1 MEEEVL
7 EQETVMQESGS
18 ENVQEDTESRSEN
31 VQPEPKLS
39 VRTRGQWVKFEEA
52 VGQELE
58 VGKTYN
64 LHFGGNCE
72 VMISESKPASGIIT
86 NEVVYTKDETKHL
99 WVKTG
104 I

>member
-1 MEEEVL
+1 MEEEIL
-7 EQETVMQESGS
+7 EEETQQEQEI
-18 ENVQEDTESRSEN
+18 

-39 VRTRGQWVKFEEA
+39 VRTGGQWVKFEEA

-86 NEVVYTKDETKHL
+86 NEVVYTKDGTKHL

>member
-7 EQETVMQESGS
+7 EQEPIME
-18 ENVQEDTESRSEN
+18 EESRSEN
-31 VQPEPKLS
+31 VQEQEVAQPEPKLS

-52 VGQELE
+52 IGQELE

>member
-7 EQETVMQESGS
+7 EESTQQEQE
-18 ENVQEDTESRSEN
+18 VA
-31 VQPEPKLS
+31 QPEPKLS

-72 VMISESKPASGIIT
+72 VMISENKPASGIIT

>member
-7 EQETVMQESGS
+7 EESTQQEQE
-18 ENVQEDTESRSEN
+18 VA
-31 VQPEPKLS
+31 QPEPKLS

-86 NEVVYTKDETKHL
+86 NEVTYTKQADKQL
-99 WVKTG
+99 WIKTG

>member
-7 EQETVMQESGS
+7 EQEPVVEEETQQE
-18 ENVQEDTESRSEN
+18 QE
-31 VQPEPKLS
+31 VAQPEPKLS

-72 VMISESKPASGIIT
+72 VMISESKPVSGIIT

>member
-1 MEEEVL
+1 MEEEVI
-7 EQETVMQESGS
+7 EESYAGQN
-18 ENVQEDTESRSEN
+18 EPVAE
-31 VQPEPKLS
+31 PEPKLS

-52 VGQELE
+52 VQQELE

>member
-1 MEEEVL
+1 MEEEVIIPS
-7 EQETVMQESGS
+7 EQDEEI
-18 ENVQEDTESRSEN
+18 VQEETPVVE
-31 VQPEPKLS
+31 PEPKLS

-58 VGKTYN
+58 LGKTYN

-72 VMISESKPASGIIT
+72 VMISESKPVSGIIT
-86 NEVVYTKDETKHL
+86 NEVTYTKQADKQL
-99 WVKTG
+99 WIKTG

>member
-39 VRTRGQWVKFEEA
+39 VRTRGQWVA
-52 VGQELE
+52 DIRP
-58 VGKTYN
+58 
-64 LHFGGNCE
+64 H
-72 VMISESKPASGIIT
+72 
-86 NEVVYTKDETKHL
+86 VVHL
-99 WVKTG
+99 LRNAG
-104 I
+104 

>member
-1 MEEEVL
+1 MDEEVI
-7 EQETVMQESGS
+7 EESYAGQN
-18 ENVQEDTESRSEN
+18 EPVAE
-31 VQPEPKLS
+31 PEPKLV
-39 VRTRGQWVKFEEA
+39 VRTSGRWVLFEEA

-72 VMISESKPASGIIT
+72 VMISADKPTSGIIT
-86 NEVVYTKDETKHL
+86 NEVTYTKQADKQL
-99 WVKTG
+99 WIKTG

>member
-1 MEEEVL
+1 MEEEEVL
-7 EQETVMQESGS
+7 EQETQQE
-18 ENVQEDTESRSEN
+18 QE
-31 VQPEPKLS
+31 VAQPEPKLS

-72 VMISESKPASGIIT
+72 VMISADKPTSGIIT
-86 NEVVYTKDETKHL
+86 NEVTYTKQADKQL
-99 WVKTG
+99 WIKTG

>member
-7 EQETVMQESGS
+7 EQEPVVEESTQQE
-18 ENVQEDTESRSEN
+18 QE
-31 VQPEPKLS
+31 VAQPEPKLS

-72 VMISESKPASGIIT
+72 VMISADKPTSGIIT
-86 NEVVYTKDETKHL
+86 NEVTYTKQADKQL
-99 WVKTG
+99 WIKTG

>member
-1 MEEEVL
+1 MEEEVIIPS
-7 EQETVMQESGS
+7 EQDEEIVEEQAP
-18 ENVQEDTESRSEN
+18 VTE
-31 VQPEPKLS
+31 PEPKLS